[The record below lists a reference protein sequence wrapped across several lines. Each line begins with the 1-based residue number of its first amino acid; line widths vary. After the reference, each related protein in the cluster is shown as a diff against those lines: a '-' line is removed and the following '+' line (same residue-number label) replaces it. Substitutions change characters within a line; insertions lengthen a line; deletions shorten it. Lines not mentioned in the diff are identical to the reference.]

1 MGRVPFSFTDV
12 NKDIW
17 KRETVR
23 NWVRNTKK
31 AERRKET
38 QKSISKRLTQR
49 RGRGI
54 EANIQGIKNLQRT
67 EFHLTSINPQ
77 ARDAI
82 QPERSISVVKCMVF
96 SISQ

>member
-1 MGRVPFSFTDV
+1 M
-12 NKDIW
+12 
-17 KRETVR
+17 
-23 NWVRNTKK
+23 RNTKK

-38 QKSISKRLTQR
+38 QKRVSQRLTQR

-54 EANIQGIKNLQRT
+54 EANIQGTKTLHRT
-67 EFHLTSINPQ
+67 EFHSMSIFPQ

-96 SISQ
+96 KHFPIIMIIEQANGDGFINIKE